1 MNNVEK
7 LKAELA
13 KLKAAKEAVKN
24 GEEIDPNT
32 LEAIS
37 MKNTDVEEP
46 VVEKPATKG
55 TSVSD
60 TMEAL
65 VARYDDIVGENRAS
79 LVEKQNL
86 LETANTSGD
95 IAKIKEEGLQE
106 RARAREAII
115 EVQGYMDTLRV
126 ASEVREKAGSN
137 AIDAQKTGS
146 MVDNNTDDKSYLL
159 TVAPKEIKSVGA
171 RRLLVPVNKIIEMA
185 KKTNDTVLKKIT
197 GNNGEAY
204 YKPSPMPGDMRNL
217 FSYRLTNVGK
227 DLFKNF
233 KWFNIIPNSSYTKGL
248 QEGKSYVLSS

>member
-1 MNNVEK
+1 MNNVEE
-7 LKAELA
+7 LKEELA
-13 KLKAAKEAVKN
+13 KLKAAKEAFEN
-24 GEEIDPNT
+24 GGEIDQNT

-106 RARAREAII
+106 RANARKAII

-171 RRLLVPVNKIIEMA
+171 RRLLVPVNKIIAMI
-185 KKTNDTVLKKIT
+185 KKAHDTVLKKIT
-197 GNNGEAY
+197 GNNGEVDY
-204 YKPSPMPGDMRNL
+204 EPTSMPEDMMSR
-217 FSYRLTNVGK
+217 FSYRLTDIGK
-227 DLFKNF
+227 ALFKNF
-233 KWFNIIPNSSYTKGL
+233 EGFNIIPNSSYAKGL
-248 QEGKSYVLSS
+248 QAGKSYVLSS

>member
-1 MNNVEK
+1 MSQVFLIN
-7 LKAELA
+7 
-13 KLKAAKEAVKN
+13 
-24 GEEIDPNT
+24 I
-32 LEAIS
+32 LETIS
-37 MKNTDVEEP
+37 MERTAVVEP

-95 IAKIKEEGLQE
+95 IAEIKEEGLQE

-115 EVQGYMDTLRV
+115 VVKGCMDTLRV
-126 ASEVREKAGSN
+126 ASEVRDKVEANVRESE
-137 AIDAQKTGS
+137 AQ
-146 MVDNNTDDKSYLL
+146 VRDNTDDKSYLL
-159 TVAPKEIKSVGA
+159 TVAPKEIMSVGA
-171 RRLLVPVNKIIEMA
+171 RRLLVPVNKIIEMI
-185 KKTNDTVLKKIT
+185 KKTHDTVLKKIT
-197 GNNGEAY
+197 GNNGEVDY
-204 YKPSPMPGDMRNL
+204 EPTSMPEDMISR
-217 FSYRLTNVGK
+217 FSYRLTDFGK

-233 KWFNIIPNSSYTKGL
+233 KLFNIIPNSSYTKGL